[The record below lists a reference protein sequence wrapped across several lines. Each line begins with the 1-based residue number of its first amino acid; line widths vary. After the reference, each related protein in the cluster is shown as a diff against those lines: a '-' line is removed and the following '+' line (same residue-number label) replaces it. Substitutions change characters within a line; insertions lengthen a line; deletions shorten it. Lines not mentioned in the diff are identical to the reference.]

1 MFIVT
6 KDEVHNPNVTDL
18 INNISA
24 SLLSIP
30 LVFLLYDYTNYRV
43 SKQLNKT
50 MADSMTDKIN
60 IILLNLIMIIRQ
72 MLGIRGTLTFAS
84 MNKMSNLS
92 QSKIVAN
99 LKITQNL
106 ANELRT
112 YRDEIDNMI
121 YNGAKPNVLTGAQ
134 VQMLTELVRE
144 LSLLINEHSFRR
156 NRRVAAK
163 YIENIIGKII
173 DWMDSDA
180 FASMHFQQL
189 LGAAGDISKF
199 VYNTILSN
207 VFFYFKSMFE
217 SGFQI
222 IFWFPSDFNKFISI

>member
-134 VQMLTELVRE
+134 VQMLTGLVRE

-189 LGAAGDISKF
+189 LGAAQLDDTNRKSTKSK
-199 VYNTILSN
+199 NN
-207 VFFYFKSMFE
+207 
-217 SGFQI
+217 
-222 IFWFPSDFNKFISI
+222 

>member
-1 MFIVT
+1 MAIKLRNILLKMIPYVLSVAGGLILFIVT
-6 KDEVHNPNVTDL
+6 KDEVHNANVTDL

-112 YRDEIDNMI
+112 YRDEIDNMT
-121 YNGAKPNVLTGAQ
+121 YNWAKPNVLTGAQ
-134 VQMLTELVRE
+134 VQMLTGLVRE

-189 LGAAGDISKF
+189 LGAAQLDATNRKSTKSK
-199 VYNTILSN
+199 NN
-207 VFFYFKSMFE
+207 
-217 SGFQI
+217 
-222 IFWFPSDFNKFISI
+222 

>member
-6 KDEVHNPNVTDL
+6 KDEVHNANVTDL

-121 YNGAKPNVLTGAQ
+121 YNWAKPNVLTGAQ
-134 VQMLTELVRE
+134 VQMLTGLVRE

-189 LGAAGDISKF
+189 LGAAQLDATNRKST
-199 VYNTILSN
+199 NT
-207 VFFYFKSMFE
+207 
-217 SGFQI
+217 
-222 IFWFPSDFNKFISI
+222 

>member
-134 VQMLTELVRE
+134 VQMLTGLVRE

-189 LGAAGDISKF
+189 LGAAQLDDT
-199 VYNTILSN
+199 NR
-207 VFFYFKSMFE
+207 KSTK
-217 SGFQI
+217 SQN
-222 IFWFPSDFNKFISI
+222 S

>member
-1 MFIVT
+1 MVIKLRNILLKMIPYVLSVAGGLILFIVT

-134 VQMLTELVRE
+134 VQMLTGLVRE

-156 NRRVAAK
+156 NRRVAGK

-189 LGAAGDISKF
+189 LGAAQLDAT
-199 VYNTILSN
+199 NR
-207 VFFYFKSMFE
+207 KSTK
-217 SGFQI
+217 SQN
-222 IFWFPSDFNKFISI
+222 S

>member
-6 KDEVHNPNVTDL
+6 KDEVHNANVTDL

-112 YRDEIDNMI
+112 YRDEIDNMT
-121 YNGAKPNVLTGAQ
+121 YNWAKPNVLTGAQ
-134 VQMLTELVRE
+134 VQMLTGLVRE

-189 LGAAGDISKF
+189 LGAAQLDATNRKSTKSK
-199 VYNTILSN
+199 NN
-207 VFFYFKSMFE
+207 
-217 SGFQI
+217 
-222 IFWFPSDFNKFISI
+222 

>member
-134 VQMLTELVRE
+134 VQMLTGLVRE

-189 LGAAGDISKF
+189 LGAAQLDAKAQKAKIVDS
-199 VYNTILSN
+199 IRCP
-207 VFFYFKSMFE
+207 VF
-217 SGFQI
+217 
-222 IFWFPSDFNKFISI
+222 

>member
-1 MFIVT
+1 MAIKLRNILLKMIPYVLSVAGGLILFIVT

-134 VQMLTELVRE
+134 VQMLTGLVRE

-189 LGAAGDISKF
+189 LGAAQLDVTNRKSTKSK
-199 VYNTILSN
+199 NN
-207 VFFYFKSMFE
+207 
-217 SGFQI
+217 
-222 IFWFPSDFNKFISI
+222 

>member
-121 YNGAKPNVLTGAQ
+121 YNGTKPNVLTGAQ
-134 VQMLTELVRE
+134 VQMLTGLVRE

-189 LGAAGDISKF
+189 LGAAQLDATNRKSTKSK
-199 VYNTILSN
+199 NS
-207 VFFYFKSMFE
+207 
-217 SGFQI
+217 
-222 IFWFPSDFNKFISI
+222 

>member
-50 MADSMTDKIN
+50 MADSMTDRIN

-134 VQMLTELVRE
+134 VQMLTGLVRE

-189 LGAAGDISKF
+189 LGAAQLDATNRKSTKSK
-199 VYNTILSN
+199 NN
-207 VFFYFKSMFE
+207 
-217 SGFQI
+217 
-222 IFWFPSDFNKFISI
+222 

>member
-92 QSKIVAN
+92 QSKIAAN

-134 VQMLTELVRE
+134 VQMLTGLVRE

-189 LGAAGDISKF
+189 LGAAQLDATNRKSTKSK
-199 VYNTILSN
+199 NN
-207 VFFYFKSMFE
+207 
-217 SGFQI
+217 
-222 IFWFPSDFNKFISI
+222 

>member
-1 MFIVT
+1 
-6 KDEVHNPNVTDL
+6 
-18 INNISA
+18 
-24 SLLSIP
+24 
-30 LVFLLYDYTNYRV
+30 
-43 SKQLNKT
+43 

-134 VQMLTELVRE
+134 VQMLTGLVRE

-189 LGAAGDISKF
+189 LGAAQLDATNRKSTKSK
-199 VYNTILSN
+199 NN
-207 VFFYFKSMFE
+207 
-217 SGFQI
+217 
-222 IFWFPSDFNKFISI
+222 

>member
-1 MFIVT
+1 MVIKLRNILLKMIPYVLSVAGGLILFIVT

-30 LVFLLYDYTNYRV
+30 LVFLLYDYTNY
-43 SKQLNKT
+43 
-50 MADSMTDKIN
+50 
-60 IILLNLIMIIRQ
+60 
-72 MLGIRGTLTFAS
+72 RGTLTFAS

-134 VQMLTELVRE
+134 VQMLTGLVRE

-189 LGAAGDISKF
+189 LGAAQLDDT
-199 VYNTILSN
+199 NR
-207 VFFYFKSMFE
+207 KSTK
-217 SGFQI
+217 SQN
-222 IFWFPSDFNKFISI
+222 S

>member
-134 VQMLTELVRE
+134 VQMLTGLVRE

-189 LGAAGDISKF
+189 LGAAQLDAT
-199 VYNTILSN
+199 NR
-207 VFFYFKSMFE
+207 KSTK
-217 SGFQI
+217 SQN
-222 IFWFPSDFNKFISI
+222 S

>member
-134 VQMLTELVRE
+134 VQMLTGLVRE

-189 LGAAGDISKF
+189 LGAAQLDTTNRKSTKSK
-199 VYNTILSN
+199 NN
-207 VFFYFKSMFE
+207 
-217 SGFQI
+217 
-222 IFWFPSDFNKFISI
+222 

>member
-1 MFIVT
+1 MAIKLRNILLKMIPYVLSVAGGLILFIVT

-134 VQMLTELVRE
+134 VQMLTGLVRE

-189 LGAAGDISKF
+189 LGAAQLDDTNRKST
-199 VYNTILSN
+199 NT
-207 VFFYFKSMFE
+207 
-217 SGFQI
+217 
-222 IFWFPSDFNKFISI
+222 

>member
-134 VQMLTELVRE
+134 VQMLTGLVRE

-189 LGAAGDISKF
+189 LGAAQLDATNRKST
-199 VYNTILSN
+199 NT
-207 VFFYFKSMFE
+207 
-217 SGFQI
+217 
-222 IFWFPSDFNKFISI
+222 

>member
-121 YNGAKPNVLTGAQ
+121 YNWAKPNVLTGAQ
-134 VQMLTELVRE
+134 VQMLTGLVRE

-189 LGAAGDISKF
+189 LGAAQLDATNRKST
-199 VYNTILSN
+199 NT
-207 VFFYFKSMFE
+207 
-217 SGFQI
+217 
-222 IFWFPSDFNKFISI
+222 

>member
-1 MFIVT
+1 MVIKLRNILLKMIPYVLSVAGGLILFIVT

-92 QSKIVAN
+92 QSRIVAN

-134 VQMLTELVRE
+134 VQMLTGLVRE

-163 YIENIIGKII
+163 YIEIIIGKII

-189 LGAAGDISKF
+189 LGAAQLDGTNRKSTKSK
-199 VYNTILSN
+199 NN
-207 VFFYFKSMFE
+207 
-217 SGFQI
+217 
-222 IFWFPSDFNKFISI
+222 

>member
-1 MFIVT
+1 MVIKLRNILLKMIPYVLSVAGGLILFIVT

-121 YNGAKPNVLTGAQ
+121 YNWAKPNVLTGAQ
-134 VQMLTELVRE
+134 VQMLTGLVRE

-189 LGAAGDISKF
+189 LGAAQLDATNRKSTKSK
-199 VYNTILSN
+199 NN
-207 VFFYFKSMFE
+207 
-217 SGFQI
+217 
-222 IFWFPSDFNKFISI
+222 

>member
-1 MFIVT
+1 MAIKLRNILLKMIPYVLSVAGGLILFIVT
-6 KDEVHNPNVTDL
+6 KDEVHNANVTDL

-121 YNGAKPNVLTGAQ
+121 YNWAKPNVLTGAQ
-134 VQMLTELVRE
+134 VQMLTGLVRE

-189 LGAAGDISKF
+189 LGAAQLDATNRKST
-199 VYNTILSN
+199 NT
-207 VFFYFKSMFE
+207 
-217 SGFQI
+217 
-222 IFWFPSDFNKFISI
+222 

>member
-1 MFIVT
+1 MAIKLRNILLKMIPYVLSVAGGLILFIVT

-134 VQMLTELVRE
+134 VQMLTGLVRE

-189 LGAAGDISKF
+189 LGAAQLDDTNRKSAKSK
-199 VYNTILSN
+199 NN
-207 VFFYFKSMFE
+207 
-217 SGFQI
+217 
-222 IFWFPSDFNKFISI
+222 

>member
-1 MFIVT
+1 MAIKLRNILLKMIPYVLSVAGGLILFIVT

-121 YNGAKPNVLTGAQ
+121 YNWAKPNVLTGAQ
-134 VQMLTELVRE
+134 VQMLTGLVRE

-189 LGAAGDISKF
+189 LGAAQLDATNRKSTKSK
-199 VYNTILSN
+199 NN
-207 VFFYFKSMFE
+207 
-217 SGFQI
+217 
-222 IFWFPSDFNKFISI
+222 

>member
-134 VQMLTELVRE
+134 VQMLTGLVRE

-189 LGAAGDISKF
+189 LGAAQLDDTNRKST
-199 VYNTILSN
+199 NT
-207 VFFYFKSMFE
+207 
-217 SGFQI
+217 
-222 IFWFPSDFNKFISI
+222 

>member
-1 MFIVT
+1 MVIKLRNILLKMIPYVLSVAGGLILFIVT

-134 VQMLTELVRE
+134 VQMLTGLVRE

-189 LGAAGDISKF
+189 LGAAQLDATNRKST
-199 VYNTILSN
+199 NT
-207 VFFYFKSMFE
+207 
-217 SGFQI
+217 
-222 IFWFPSDFNKFISI
+222 

>member
-134 VQMLTELVRE
+134 VQMLTGLVRE

-189 LGAAGDISKF
+189 LGAAQLDVTNRKSTKSK
-199 VYNTILSN
+199 NN
-207 VFFYFKSMFE
+207 
-217 SGFQI
+217 
-222 IFWFPSDFNKFISI
+222 

>member
-134 VQMLTELVRE
+134 VQMLTGLVRE

-189 LGAAGDISKF
+189 LGAAQLD
-199 VYNTILSN
+199 VTNR
-207 VFFYFKSMFE
+207 KSTK
-217 SGFQI
+217 SQN
-222 IFWFPSDFNKFISI
+222 S

>member
-1 MFIVT
+1 MAIKLRNILLKMVPYVLSVAGGLILFIVT

-112 YRDEIDNMI
+112 YRDEMDNMI

-134 VQMLTELVRE
+134 VQMLTGLVRE

-189 LGAAGDISKF
+189 LGAAQLDATNRKSTKSK
-199 VYNTILSN
+199 NN
-207 VFFYFKSMFE
+207 
-217 SGFQI
+217 
-222 IFWFPSDFNKFISI
+222 

>member
-50 MADSMTDKIN
+50 MADSMADKIN

-92 QSKIVAN
+92 QSKIVTN

-134 VQMLTELVRE
+134 VQMLTGLVRE

-189 LGAAGDISKF
+189 LGAAQLDDT
-199 VYNTILSN
+199 NR
-207 VFFYFKSMFE
+207 KSTK
-217 SGFQI
+217 SQN
-222 IFWFPSDFNKFISI
+222 S

>member
-1 MFIVT
+1 MAIKLRNILLKMIPYVLSVAGGLILFIVT

-72 MLGIRGTLTFAS
+72 MLGIRRTLTFAS

-121 YNGAKPNVLTGAQ
+121 YNGAKPNVLTSAQ
-134 VQMLTELVRE
+134 VQMLTGLVRE

-189 LGAAGDISKF
+189 LGVAQLDATNRKSTKSK
-199 VYNTILSN
+199 NN
-207 VFFYFKSMFE
+207 
-217 SGFQI
+217 
-222 IFWFPSDFNKFISI
+222 

>member
-112 YRDEIDNMI
+112 YRDEIDNII

-134 VQMLTELVRE
+134 VQMLTGLVRE

-189 LGAAGDISKF
+189 LGAAQLDATNRKSTKSK
-199 VYNTILSN
+199 NN
-207 VFFYFKSMFE
+207 
-217 SGFQI
+217 
-222 IFWFPSDFNKFISI
+222 

>member
-1 MFIVT
+1 MAIKLRNILLKMIPYVLSVAGGLILFIVT
-6 KDEVHNPNVTDL
+6 KDEVHNANVTDL

-134 VQMLTELVRE
+134 VQMLTGLVRE

-173 DWMDSDA
+173 DWIDSDA

-189 LGAAGDISKF
+189 LGAAQLDDTNRKSAKSK
-199 VYNTILSN
+199 NN
-207 VFFYFKSMFE
+207 
-217 SGFQI
+217 
-222 IFWFPSDFNKFISI
+222 

>member
-112 YRDEIDNMI
+112 YRDEMDNMI

-134 VQMLTELVRE
+134 VQMLTGLVRE

-189 LGAAGDISKF
+189 LGAAQLDATNRKSTKSK
-199 VYNTILSN
+199 NN
-207 VFFYFKSMFE
+207 
-217 SGFQI
+217 
-222 IFWFPSDFNKFISI
+222 

>member
-1 MFIVT
+1 MAIKLRNILLKMIPYVLSVAGGLILFIVT
-6 KDEVHNPNVTDL
+6 KDEVHNANVTDL

-134 VQMLTELVRE
+134 VQMLTGLVRE

-189 LGAAGDISKF
+189 LGAAQLDDT
-199 VYNTILSN
+199 NR
-207 VFFYFKSMFE
+207 KSTK
-217 SGFQI
+217 SQN
-222 IFWFPSDFNKFISI
+222 S

>member
-6 KDEVHNPNVTDL
+6 KDEVHNANVTDL

-112 YRDEIDNMI
+112 YRDEIDNII

-134 VQMLTELVRE
+134 VQMLTGLVRE

-189 LGAAGDISKF
+189 LGAAQLDATNRKSTKSK
-199 VYNTILSN
+199 NN
-207 VFFYFKSMFE
+207 
-217 SGFQI
+217 
-222 IFWFPSDFNKFISI
+222 

>member
-1 MFIVT
+1 MVIKLRNILLKMIPYVLSVAGGLILFIVT

-134 VQMLTELVRE
+134 VQMLTGLVRE

-189 LGAAGDISKF
+189 LGAAQLDTT
-199 VYNTILSN
+199 NR
-207 VFFYFKSMFE
+207 KSTK
-217 SGFQI
+217 SQN
-222 IFWFPSDFNKFISI
+222 S

>member
-1 MFIVT
+1 MAIKLRNILLKMIPYVLSVAGGLILFIVT

-134 VQMLTELVRE
+134 VQMLTGLVRE

-189 LGAAGDISKF
+189 LGAAQLDATNRKSAKSK
-199 VYNTILSN
+199 NN
-207 VFFYFKSMFE
+207 
-217 SGFQI
+217 
-222 IFWFPSDFNKFISI
+222 

>member
-1 MFIVT
+1 MRILAINIQNVLLKMIPYVLSVAGGVALFVFT
-6 KDEVHNPNVTDL
+6 MDEIKNPDVTDL

-99 LKITQNL
+99 LKITQNCL
-106 ANELRT
+106 
-112 YRDEIDNMI
+112 
-121 YNGAKPNVLTGAQ
+121 Q
-134 VQMLTELVRE
+134 QMT
-144 LSLLINEHSFRR
+144 
-156 NRRVAAK
+156 
-163 YIENIIGKII
+163 
-173 DWMDSDA
+173 
-180 FASMHFQQL
+180 
-189 LGAAGDISKF
+189 
-199 VYNTILSN
+199 
-207 VFFYFKSMFE
+207 
-217 SGFQI
+217 QI
-222 IFWFPSDFNKFISI
+222 IHIIPYLP

>member
-92 QSKIVAN
+92 QSRIVAN

-121 YNGAKPNVLTGAQ
+121 YNGARPNVLTGAQ

-189 LGAAGDISKF
+189 LGAAQLDDTNRKSTKSK
-199 VYNTILSN
+199 NN
-207 VFFYFKSMFE
+207 
-217 SGFQI
+217 
-222 IFWFPSDFNKFISI
+222 